1 MNRRDFITLLTGTAA
16 AWPLAARAQQA
27 IPAIG
32 VLYGV
37 SATVQA
43 SRMGA
48 FRRGLAEIGFV
59 DGRNVSIAYRWAEG
73 HLDRMGWMAADLIAQ
88 RVAVILIGGDT
99 ASVRELISVAHA
111 IPVVFTTGANPVEA
125 GLVSSLSRPAGN
137 ATGVTVIATE
147 LGAKKL
153 ELLHEIVPDAREIG
167 VLVNENNKVTFEG
180 DIRIAQATLPRL
192 GLEMI
197 VLNGGTEREVETA
210 FMTAAQQ
217 GVGAIYIGAD
227 AVLSS
232 RADQI
237 AALSLRYKLPTVSS
251 ERDNAQSGH
260 LLSYGTNELDMYR
273 QAGVYVGRI
282 LKGEKAGDLP
292 VVQPTKFEL
301 AINLKTAKA
310 LGLAIPPALLAI
322 ADEVIEQ

>member
-1 MNRRDFITLLTGTAA
+1 MRRRDFITLLGAAA
-16 AWPLAARAQQA
+16 AWPIASRAQQA
-27 IPAIG
+27 IPVIG

-37 SATVQA
+37 SAAVQA
-43 SRMGA
+43 SRMDA
-48 FRRGLAEIGFV
+48 LRRGLAEIGFV
-59 DGRNVSIAYRWAEG
+59 DGRNVNIAYRWAEG

-99 ASVRELISVAHA
+99 ASVRELITVAHT
-111 IPVVFTTGANPVEA
+111 IPVVFTTGADPVEA
-125 GLVSSLSRPAGN
+125 GLVSSLSRPGGN
-137 ATGVTVIATE
+137 ATGVTVFGTE

-153 ELLHEIVPDAREIG
+153 ELLHEIVPDARKIA
-167 VLVNENNKVTFEG
+167 VLVNENNKVSFEG

-210 FMTAAQQ
+210 FMTAAQRRA
-217 GVGAIYIGAD
+217 GAIYIGAD

-237 AALSLRYKLPTVSS
+237 NALSLRYKLPTISS
-251 ERDNAQSGH
+251 TRENVRAGQ
-260 LLSYGTNELDMYR
+260 LISYGTDEFEMYR
-273 QAGVYVGRI
+273 QAGVYVARI
-282 LKGEKAGDLP
+282 LKGEKPGDLP

-301 AINLKTAKA
+301 AINLKTARA

-322 ADEVIEQ
+322 ADEVIE